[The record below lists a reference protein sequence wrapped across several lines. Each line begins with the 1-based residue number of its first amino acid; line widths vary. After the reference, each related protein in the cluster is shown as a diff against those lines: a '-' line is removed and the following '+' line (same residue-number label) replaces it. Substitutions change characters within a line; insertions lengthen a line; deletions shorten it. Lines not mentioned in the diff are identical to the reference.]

1 MLYRDIIKTLAK
13 SRNRTIENLAL
24 SLGLARQATLSQ
36 RLKDSWNPGMKDT
49 ELLLKELGYKIVFV
63 PEATKVN
70 DDWFEPEFPERPVK
84 ES

>member
-13 SRNRTIENLAL
+13 STNRTVGSLAET
-24 SLGLARQATLSQ
+24 LGLSSAAFYV
-36 RLKDSWNPGMKDT
+36 RLKSSWNPGMKDT
-49 ELLLKELGYKIVFV
+49 ELLLKDLGYKIVFV

-70 DDWFEPEFPERPVK
+70 DDWFEPEFPEKPVK